1 MKVEL
6 IQHTMNI
13 IETMWTS
20 ARTCYS
26 EKSPIEIWD
35 DSCTTATDKK
45 WKLVKQVLSS
55 GHQSIA
61 ENVVFTFAIEG
72 ISRACANQLTRHR
85 AGVVFA
91 QQSMRYVNASDCDFV
106 VPEGLSQEAYAII
119 GETLAKCKGAYQQLI
134 DLGVKKEDARSILPL
149 CTTTNLTMTV
159 NLRELIHLCN
169 LRLCTRAQREIR
181 DLFKE
186 IVREVK
192 RVEPRLEEYLVPSCE
207 ALDYCPEEKG
217 CGRKPNLD
225 DLLSEQYNMGVSVGS
240 VG

>member
-1 MKVEL
+1 MKVKL
-6 IQHTMNI
+6 IEAPRGVIAIMYTA
-13 IETMWTS
+13 

-26 EKSPIEIWD
+26 KLSPID
-35 DSCTTATDKK
+35 LDSESYAANQDKM
-45 WKLVKQVLSS
+45 WKLVKQVLDS

-61 ENVVFTFAIEG
+61 ENITFTFAIEG

-85 AGVVFA
+85 AGIVFA

-106 VPEGLSQEAYAII
+106 VPEGLSKEAYNII

-169 LRLCTRAQREIR
+169 LRLCTRAQKEIR

-186 IVREVK
+186 IAKEVK
-192 RVEPRLEEYLVPSCE
+192 KVEPRLAEYLVPTCE
-207 ALDYCPEEKG
+207 ALGFCKEDKC
-217 CGRKPNLD
+217 CGRKPTLNK
-225 DLLSEQYNMGVSVGS
+225 LLSEQYNMGVSADS
-240 VG
+240 V

>member
-1 MKVEL
+1 MKVKL
-6 IQHTMNI
+6 INNTDNQ
-13 IETMWTS
+13 IETMYTA

-26 EKSPIEIWD
+26 SKSPIDLHTTINSD
-35 DSCTTATDKK
+35 KDSM

-85 AGVVFA
+85 AGIVFA
-91 QQSMRYVNASDCDFV
+91 QQSMRYVNASGCDFV

-169 LRLCTRAQREIR
+169 LRRCVRSQSEIR
-181 DLFKE
+181 NLFNEITKE
-186 IVREVK
+186 VC
-192 RVEPRLEEYLVPSCE
+192 RVEPKLKEFLVPSCE
-207 ALDYCPEEKG
+207 MLGFCKEHNG
-217 CGRKPNLD
+217 CGRKPSLK
-225 DLLSEQYNMGVSVGS
+225 DLLDKNK
-240 VG
+240 

>member
-1 MKVEL
+1 MRVKL
-6 IQHTMNI
+6 IQHTGNI

-26 EKSPIEIWD
+26 EKSPIEIWN

-45 WKLVKQVLSS
+45 WKLVKQVLDS

-61 ENVVFTFAIEG
+61 ENITFTFAIEG

-85 AGVVFA
+85 AGIVFA

-106 VPEGLSQEAYAII
+106 VPEGLSKEAYNII

-149 CTTTNLTMTV
+149 CTTTNLTMTI

-169 LRLCTRAQREIR
+169 LRKCVRSQAEIR
-181 DLFKE
+181 DLFNEITKE
-186 IVREVK
+186 VC
-192 RVEPRLEEYLVPSCE
+192 RVEPKLKEFLVPSCE
-207 ALDYCPEEKG
+207 MLGFCKEHNG
-217 CGRKPNLD
+217 CGRKPTLD
-225 DLLSEQYNMGVSVGS
+225 KLLRNNEN
-240 VG
+240 